1 MRFEFY
7 IDIISKGIIMGFHIE
22 TRKVQKTGG
31 SSYII
36 SLPKVWI
43 DKHGIKSKDTLG
55 ILSQPDGNLLIT
67 PQIDNENVIKTKEI
81 IVDEYRDKNFLFR
94 VLIGAYIMGFSK
106 IILKSSKKFEPVL
119 RDIITLFTQIAI
131 GPEIVEE
138 SNNFIVIKD
147 LLNPKEMPFEKT
159 IKRMYILVQDMHEDA
174 INAFET
180 RNKEL
185 AEEVIKRDNDV
196 DRLHWLIGRQSHIAL
211 RDIILCQ
218 KMGITL
224 EEASHYQQMSRFLER
239 IGDHAS
245 KIAKNVLI
253 LKQQVLDKNL
263 KDEIKIVSK
272 LSLDL
277 LNKSLDAWLQ
287 KSLVLA
293 NENIED
299 IKNLIAATEKISLN
313 TTSSAEVSIAIG
325 YIIESIRRTAE
336 YSGDISEI
344 IINNLV

>member
-1 MRFEFY
+1 M
-7 IDIISKGIIMGFHIE
+7 SLHIE

-43 DKHGIKSKDTLG
+43 DKHGVKKNDTLG

-67 PQIDNENVIKTKEI
+67 PKIDNETAIKTKEI
-81 IVDEYRDKNFLFR
+81 IVDDFRDENFLFR
-94 VLIGAYIMGFSK
+94 VLIGAYIMGFSR
-106 IILKSSKKFEPVL
+106 IVIKSSRKFKPL
-119 RDIITLFTQIAI
+119 IRDTINNFTQIAI

-138 SNNFIVIKD
+138 SNNFLVIKD

-159 IKRMYILVQDMHEDA
+159 IKRMYILVQGMHEDS

-180 RNKEL
+180 RNKDL

-196 DRLHWLIGRQSHIAL
+196 DRLHWLIGRQSHIVL
-211 RDIILCQ
+211 KDIILCQ

-224 EEASHYQQMSRFLER
+224 EQASHYQQISRFLER

-253 LKQQVLDKNL
+253 LLNHELDKNI
-263 KDEIKIVSK
+263 KEEIKSVSN

-287 KSLVLA
+287 KSLILA

-299 IKNLIAATEKISLN
+299 IKNLITMTEKISLN
-313 TTSSAEVSIAIG
+313 TINSAEVSIALG

>member
-1 MRFEFY
+1 
-7 IDIISKGIIMGFHIE
+7 MGFSIE

-36 SLPKVWI
+36 SLPKIWI
-43 DKHGIKSKDTLG
+43 DRHGVQKNDTLG

-67 PQIDNENVIKTKEI
+67 PKIDNEIAIKTKEI
-81 IVDEYRDKNFLFR
+81 MVEDYRDENFLFR

-106 IILKSSKKFEPVL
+106 IIIKSGRKFDPL
-119 RDIITLFTQIAI
+119 IRDSITNFTQIAI

-138 SNNFIVIKD
+138 SNNIIVIKD

-159 IKRMYILVQDMHEDA
+159 IKRMYILVQGMHEDS

-196 DRLHWLIGRQSHIAL
+196 DRLHWLIGRQSHIVL

-224 EEASHYQQMSRFLER
+224 EKASHYQQMSRFLER

-245 KIAKNVLI
+245 KIARNVLI
-253 LKQQVLDKNL
+253 LIRQELDKSL
-263 KDEIKIVSK
+263 KEEIKTVSK

-299 IKNLIAATEKISLN
+299 IKELIAATEKISLN

>member
-1 MRFEFY
+1 M
-7 IDIISKGIIMGFHIE
+7 E

-43 DKHGIKSKDTLG
+43 NKHGVEKNDTLA

-67 PQIDNENVIKTKEI
+67 PQLDNEQALKTKEI
-81 IVDEYRDKNFLFR
+81 IVDDYYDENFLFR
-94 VLIGAYIMGFSK
+94 VLIGAYIMGFSR
-106 IILKSSKKFEPVL
+106 IVIKSSKKFDASM
-119 RDIITLFTQIAI
+119 RDIITHFTQIAI

-138 SNNFIVIKD
+138 SNNFIAIKD

-159 IKRMYILVQDMHEDA
+159 IKRMYILVQGMHEDS
-174 INAFET
+174 INALESG
-180 RNKEL
+180 NKEL
-185 AEEVIKRDNDV
+185 AEEVIRRDNDV
-196 DRLHWLIGRQSHIAL
+196 DRLHWLIGRQSHIVL

-224 EEASHYQQMSRFLER
+224 EQASHFQQMSRFLER

-245 KIAKNVLI
+245 KIAKNVL
-253 LKQQVLDKNL
+253 VLIKYKIDDNL
-263 KDEIKIVSK
+263 KEEIKTVSI
-272 LSLDL
+272 LSLEL

-287 KSLVLA
+287 RSITLA

-299 IKNLIAATEKISLN
+299 IKELISTTEKINLSTN
-313 TTSSAEVSIAIG
+313 NNPHISIAIG

>member
-1 MRFEFY
+1 
-7 IDIISKGIIMGFHIE
+7 MGFSIE

-31 SSYII
+31 SSYIV

-43 DKHGIKSKDTLG
+43 DKHGVKKNDTLG

-67 PQIDNENVIKTKEI
+67 PKIDNETAIKTKEI
-81 IVDEYRDKNFLFR
+81 IVDDYKDEDFLFR
-94 VLIGAYIMGFSK
+94 VLIGAYIMGFSR
-106 IILKSSKKFEPVL
+106 IVIKSSKKFEPL
-119 RDIITLFTQIAI
+119 IRDTINNFTQIAI

-159 IKRMYILVQDMHEDA
+159 IKRMYILVQGMHEDS
-174 INAFET
+174 INALEI
-180 RNKEL
+180 KDKDL

-196 DRLHWLIGRQSHIAL
+196 DRLHWLIGRQSHIVL

-224 EEASHYQQMSRFLER
+224 EQASHYQQMSRFLER

-253 LKQQVLDKNL
+253 LMQYELDKNI
-263 KDEIKIVSK
+263 KDEIKTVSK

-293 NENIED
+293 NENIAD
-299 IKNLIAATEKISLN
+299 IKDLIVATEKISLS
-313 TTSSAEVSIAIG
+313 TISSAEVSIAIG

>member
-1 MRFEFY
+1 M
-7 IDIISKGIIMGFHIE
+7 SLHIE

-43 DKHGIKSKDTLG
+43 DKHGVKKNDTLG

-67 PQIDNENVIKTKEI
+67 PKIDNETAIKTKEI
-81 IVDEYRDKNFLFR
+81 IVDDFRDENFLFR
-94 VLIGAYIMGFSK
+94 VLIGAYTMGFSR
-106 IILKSSKKFEPVL
+106 IVIKSSRKFKPL
-119 RDIITLFTQIAI
+119 IRDTINNFTQIAI

-138 SNNFIVIKD
+138 SNNFLVIKD

-159 IKRMYILVQDMHEDA
+159 IKRMYILVQGMHEDS

-180 RNKEL
+180 RNKDL

-196 DRLHWLIGRQSHIAL
+196 DRLHWLIGRQSHIVL
-211 RDIILCQ
+211 KDIILCQ

-224 EEASHYQQMSRFLER
+224 EQASHYQQISRFLER

-253 LKQQVLDKNL
+253 LLNHELDKNI
-263 KDEIKIVSK
+263 KEEIKSVSN

-287 KSLVLA
+287 KSLILA

-299 IKNLIAATEKISLN
+299 IKNLITMTEKISLN
-313 TTSSAEVSIAIG
+313 TINSAEVSIALG

>member
-1 MRFEFY
+1 
-7 IDIISKGIIMGFHIE
+7 MGFHIE

-43 DKHGIKSKDTLG
+43 DKHGVEKNDTLG

-67 PQIDNENVIKTKEI
+67 PKIDNETAIKTKEI
-81 IVDEYRDKNFLFR
+81 IVDDFEDKNFLFR
-94 VLIGAYIMGFSK
+94 VLIGAYIMGFSR
-106 IILKSSKKFEPVL
+106 IVIKSSRKFGPL
-119 RDIITLFTQIAI
+119 IRDTITNFTQIAI

-159 IKRMYILVQDMHEDA
+159 IKRMYILVQGMHEDS

-180 RNKEL
+180 KNKDL

-196 DRLHWLIGRQSHIAL
+196 DRLHWLIGRQSHIVL

-224 EEASHYQQMSRFLER
+224 EQASHYQQISRFLER

-253 LKQQVLDKNL
+253 LINHELDK
-263 KDEIKIVSK
+263 KIKEEIKKVSK

-299 IKNLIAATEKISLN
+299 IKNLIITTERISLN
-313 TTSSAEVSIAIG
+313 TINTAEVSIAVG

>member
-1 MRFEFY
+1 
-7 IDIISKGIIMGFHIE
+7 
-22 TRKVQKTGG
+22 
-31 SSYII
+31 
-36 SLPKVWI
+36 
-43 DKHGIKSKDTLG
+43 KHGIQKNDTLA

-67 PQIDNENVIKTKEI
+67 PQIENEQVLKTKEI
-81 IVDEYRDKNFLFR
+81 IVDDSYDENFLFR
-94 VLIGAYIMGFSK
+94 VLIGAYIMGFSS
-106 IILKSSKKFEPVL
+106 IVLKSSKKFDPSL
-119 RDIITLFTQIAI
+119 RDVITSFTQIAI

-138 SNNFIVIKD
+138 SNNFILIKD

-159 IKRMYILVQDMHEDA
+159 IKRMYILVQGMHEDS
-174 INAFET
+174 INALET
-180 RNKEL
+180 GRGEL

-196 DRLHWLIGRQSHIAL
+196 DRLHWLIGRQSHIVL

-224 EEASHYQQMSRFLER
+224 EQASHFHQMSRFLER

-253 LKQQVLDKNL
+253 LIKHNIDENL
-263 KDEIKIVSK
+263 KEEIKSVSR
-272 LSLDL
+272 LSLEL

-287 KSLVLA
+287 KSIILA

-299 IKNLIAATEKISLN
+299 IKELINSTEKISLSTN
-313 TTSSAEVSIAIG
+313 SNPQISIAIG

>member
-1 MRFEFY
+1 
-7 IDIISKGIIMGFHIE
+7 MGFNIE

-31 SSYII
+31 SSYIV

-43 DKHGIKSKDTLG
+43 DKHGVQKNDTLG

-67 PQIDNENVIKTKEI
+67 PKIDNETTIKTKEI
-81 IVDEYRDKNFLFR
+81 LVDDYKNEDFLFR
-94 VLIGAYIMGFSK
+94 VLIGAYIMGFSR
-106 IILKSSKKFEPVL
+106 ILIKSSKKFEPL
-119 RDIITLFTQIAI
+119 IRDTITNFTQIAI

-138 SNNFIVIKD
+138 SNNIIVIKD

-159 IKRMYILVQDMHEDA
+159 IKRMYILVQGMHEDS
-174 INAFET
+174 INALET
-180 RNKEL
+180 KNNDL

-196 DRLHWLIGRQSHIAL
+196 DRLHWLIGRQSHIVL

-224 EEASHYQQMSRFLER
+224 EQASHFQQMSRFLER

-253 LKQQVLDKNL
+253 LMKHELEKTL
-263 KDEIKIVSK
+263 KEEIKAISV
-272 LSLDL
+272 LSIDL

-299 IKNLIAATEKISLN
+299 IKKLIVATEKISLN
-313 TTSSAEVSIAIG
+313 TINIAEVSIALG

>member
-1 MRFEFY
+1 M
-7 IDIISKGIIMGFHIE
+7 SFHIE

-43 DKHGIKSKDTLG
+43 DKHGVEKNDTLG

-67 PQIDNENVIKTKEI
+67 PKIDNEKAIKTKEI
-81 IVDEYRDKNFLFR
+81 IVDDYEDENFLFR
-94 VLIGAYIMGFSK
+94 VLIGAYIMGFSR
-106 IILKSSKKFEPVL
+106 ITLKSSRKFDPL
-119 RDIITLFTQIAI
+119 IRDTITNFTQIAI

-159 IKRMYILVQDMHEDA
+159 IKRMYILVQGMHEDSM
-174 INAFET
+174 NALYT
-180 RNKEL
+180 RSKEL

-196 DRLHWLIGRQSHIAL
+196 DRLHWLIGRQSHIVL

-224 EEASHYQQMSRFLER
+224 EQASHFQQMSRFLER

-253 LKQQVLDKNL
+253 LIQHELDKTL
-263 KDEIKIVSK
+263 LEEIKSISK
-272 LSLDL
+272 LALDL

-287 KSLVLA
+287 KSITLA

-299 IKNLIAATEKISLN
+299 IKELIVVTEKISLN